1 MGVILANFRSSGN
14 FPFAILL
21 FIKEAIGLYII
32 GAESLSNL
40 GPIESIPAAF
50 DVSLNPGSPRGH
62 LRKYSIEKTWY
73 CIHGN
78 LIN

>member
-14 FPFAILL
+14 YPFAILL

-40 GPIESIPAAF
+40 GPIKSIPAAF
-50 DVSLNPGSPRGH
+50 DVSSLCNITKTLFSSMSSILKISLDGSFDF
-62 LRKYSIEKTWY
+62 I
-73 CIHGN
+73 
-78 LIN
+78 